1 MGRTISSPT
10 FEGVFLVAE
19 IILASASPS
28 RKRLLEAAGIHP
40 RIVVSNV
47 DEEDPLYEKMNPR
60 EMVIAL
66 AIVKAHTVRELVDE
80 PSLIIACDS
89 TFEFNGVSLGKPLT
103 TSNATDRARQMS
115 GKSGLLHT
123 GHCVVDT
130 VRGVEISDIAT
141 TKVNFSE
148 LSEEEIS
155 DYIASG
161 EPLTVAGGFTLDG
174 LSSAFISSIEGDYT
188 NVIGLSIP
196 LLRAMTSH
204 LGYTWR
210 QVRDMSIG
218 ADS

>member
-1 MGRTISSPT
+1 M
-10 FEGVFLVAE
+10 AE

-103 TSNATDRARQMS
+103 ASNATERARQMS

-148 LSEEEIS
+148 LSEEEIN
-155 DYIASG
+155 DYVASG
-161 EPLTVAGGFTLDG
+161 EPLAVAGGFTLDG

-210 QVRDMSIG
+210 QVKDMSIG